1 MKHTHTKKN
10 TGVDCHL
17 ERALSRGHSCLTCRP
32 QSGLQSGVCGAFGKR
47 QGAVASV
54 HIGQVI
60 MSIRTKL
67 QNKEQVKFKFPDCC
81 KIHRS
86 GDLLSLMWMKLKTW
100 WWKSSLSQ
108 RAVGSN
114 MSLFPALWTN
124 GGPCAPES
132 PDTVPSLT
140 PTGKSYFKGF
150 FSPCIKAVWDEDFDV
165 LIIILNFHLVG
176 RCQLRWKEDLGNRSP
191 WVFGSHPTM
200 SVPEKR
206 VHDNELAV
214 ENTSASRQGKHL
226 SCWKR
231 IFKCL

>member
-1 MKHTHTKKN
+1 MA
-10 TGVDCHL
+10 
-17 ERALSRGHSCLTCRP
+17 R
-32 QSGLQSGVCGAFGKR
+32 
-47 QGAVASV
+47 V

-60 MSIRTKL
+60 MSICTKL
-67 QNKEQVKFKFPDCC
+67 QNTEQVKFKFSGCW

-86 GDLLSLMWMKLKTW
+86 GDLLSLMWMKLKI

-108 RAVGSN
+108 RAMGLN
-114 MSLFPALWTN
+114 MSLFPARWTN
-124 GGPCAPES
+124 VGPCAPES

-140 PTGKSYFKGF
+140 PTSKSYFKGF
-150 FSPCIKAVWDEDFDV
+150 FPPCIKAEWDKGIDV

-206 VHDNELAV
+206 VHDNELPV

-226 SCWKR
+226 SCWKL
-231 IFKCL
+231 IFKCLY

>member
-1 MKHTHTKKN
+1 MDEIEN
-10 TGVDCHL
+10 LVVEQQLVPESCGVEYVPIPSPL
-17 ERALSRGHSCLTCRP
+17 EKWWAL
-32 QSGLQSGVCGAFGKR
+32 
-47 QGAVASV
+47 
-54 HIGQVI
+54 
-60 MSIRTKL
+60 
-67 QNKEQVKFKFPDCC
+67 
-81 KIHRS
+81 RS
-86 GDLLSLMWMKLKTW
+86 GEP
-100 WWKSSLSQ
+100 
-108 RAVGSN
+108 RH
-114 MSLFPALWTN
+114 
-124 GGPCAPES
+124 C
-132 PDTVPSLT
+132 PSLT

-165 LIIILNFHLVG
+165 LVIILNFHLVG